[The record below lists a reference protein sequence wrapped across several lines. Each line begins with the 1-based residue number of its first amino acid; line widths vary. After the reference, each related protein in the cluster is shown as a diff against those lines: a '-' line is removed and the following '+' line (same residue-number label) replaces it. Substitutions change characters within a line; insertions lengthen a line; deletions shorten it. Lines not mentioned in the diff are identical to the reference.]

1 MVYGVAG
8 ALFEAACRC
17 LFPFPLEPSI
27 SLPLSVPPLQ
37 SHPEE
42 MELIMQL
49 ACRQRH
55 LAPDPTQQ
63 QQQQQAAGSQ
73 QGAGSEQQQQEQGAA
88 FGPGQ
93 RDKPIVV
100 LVGATLDEP
109 LVEHAVEQVGRCSGV
124 VVLVVLALLVVCALI
139 HWLAGACVGCPVLL
153 VLPMLADPARTGD

>member
-1 MVYGVAG
+1 
-8 ALFEAACRC
+8 
-17 LFPFPLEPSI
+17 
-27 SLPLSVPPLQ
+27 
-37 SHPEE
+37 
-42 MELIMQL
+42 MQL
-49 ACRQRH
+49 ACRQRD

-63 QQQQQAAGSQ
+63 QQQQQQTAGSQ

-124 VVLVVLALLVVCALI
+124 SGVSAASVCALI